1 LSSSRI
7 AIGKDNVINI
17 AEPRGLALLGVVES
31 AGPVDGD
38 VMAVVELDGAANGG
52 PGVGLER

>member
-1 LSSSRI
+1 M
-7 AIGKDNVINI
+7 AIGKDKVINI

-38 VMAVVELDGAANGG
+38 VMAVVELDSAANGG
-52 PGVGLER
+52 PGIGLER